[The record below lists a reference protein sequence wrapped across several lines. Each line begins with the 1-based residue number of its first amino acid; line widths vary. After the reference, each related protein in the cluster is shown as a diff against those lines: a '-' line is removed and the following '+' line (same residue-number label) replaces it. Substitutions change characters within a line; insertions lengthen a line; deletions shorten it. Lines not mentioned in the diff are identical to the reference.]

1 MITSR
6 RKLAQVLDNRI
17 TPTRMTDQ
25 FNEPNVDHG
34 HAMPGPLKIP
44 WSGAAAMKR
53 LANQF
58 DLLISS
64 VPHIVIQEAL
74 DGKAVDWMEKASDQQ
89 IAQVTKEIYGTNI
102 RVNCPPRRVQTE

>member
-17 TPTRMTDQ
+17 TQTRMTDQ

-34 HAMPGPLKIP
+34 PAMPDRGKIP

-64 VPHIVIQEAL
+64 LFDLRAL
-74 DGKAVDWMEKASDQQ
+74 ERS
-89 IAQVTKEIYGTNI
+89 YGSETNSI
-102 RVNCPPRRVQTE
+102 TL

>member
-17 TPTRMTDQ
+17 IQTRMTDQ

-34 HAMPGPLKIP
+34 PAMPDRGKFP
-44 WSGAAAMKR
+44 WSDAAAMKR

-64 VPHIVIQEAL
+64 GPQDTHRHSRGVRRQGRAL
-74 DGKAVDWMEKASDQQ
+74 DGKGQRPANTANKGNLW
-89 IAQVTKEIYGTNI
+89 N
-102 RVNCPPRRVQTE
+102 